1 MGLNST
7 PSANRVHIGFF
18 GRRNAGKSSVVN
30 AVTGQELAVVSDTKG
45 TTTDPVYK
53 SMELLPIGPVMIIDT
68 PGFDDEGALGE
79 LRVRKTKQVL
89 NKTDIAVLVVD
100 ATEGKKQCDEEL
112 IRIFS
117 VISSFGVSFP
127 IHSFSS

>member
-30 AVTGQELAVVSDTKG
+30 AVTGQDLAVVSETKG

-53 SMELLPIGPVMIIDT
+53 SMELLPIGPVDVYKRQGQWW
-68 PGFDDEGALGE
+68 P
-79 LRVRKTKQVL
+79 V
-89 NKTDIAVLVVD
+89 
-100 ATEGKKQCDEEL
+100 
-112 IRIFS
+112 
-117 VISSFGVSFP
+117 P
-127 IHSFSS
+127 